1 MSVSNSNRPATR
13 SLAGQRDPPVDP
25 SVDSPRD
32 PRVDPPVDPLRT
44 EEETGSRS
52 PIPKAEAAS
61 PSPTDSLAEIRD
73 VLRQLA
79 ALETARASASPAPV
93 SIERYDKG
101 PNARAPDPFTGKDR
115 SKLRPFLSALRVV
128 YLNHP
133 SRFATDRNKV
143 LYAGSLL
150 TDVAAEWFEP
160 FTLDTAEEAIVLDDW
175 PLFVDRI
182 ESMFGDTNAEAT
194 AEFRLDA
201 LHMRENESISTYI
214 TKFRTLKAQLKWD
227 DAPLRFAFRK
237 GLAER
242 VLDKLS
248 LMETPPSSL
257 SALIEA
263 AQRIDN
269 HHWDREREKKLL
281 RSGKP
286 STAGQSGA
294 PSTRSPSE
302 GHGKNARR
310 PYQPSNNSSEHS
322 HKPKVPK
329 KDLTKVLTKE
339 NKLTPAEKAR
349 RLEQGL
355 CTYCGGPHKLEDC
368 HVKPA
373 TSRARSVKI
382 AESST
387 PDVVPGKA

>member
-1 MSVSNSNRPATR
+1 MSVSTFNRPATR
-13 SLAGQRDPPVDP
+13 RLAGQRDPPVDP
-25 SVDSPRD
+25 
-32 PRVDPPVDPLRT
+32 PVDPLRS
-44 EEETGSRS
+44 EDATGSKS
-52 PIPKAEAAS
+52 PIPKVEASS
-61 PSPTDSLAEIRD
+61 PSLTESLAEIRD

-93 SIERYDKG
+93 AIEQFSKG

-143 LYAGSLL
+143 LYARSLF

-160 FTLDTAEEAIVLDDW
+160 FTLDTAEETIVLDDW

-248 LMETPPSSL
+248 LMETPLSSL

-286 STAGQSGA
+286 STASQSGT
-294 PSTRSPSE
+294 SSSRSPSE
-302 GHGKNARR
+302 GHVKNARR
-310 PYQPSNNSSEHS
+310 PYQPSNNSGDAQQHS
-322 HKPKVPK
+322 HKSKLPK

-339 NKLTPAEKAR
+339 NKLTPASVPIAAA
-349 RLEQGL
+349 
-355 CTYCGGPHKLEDC
+355 P
-368 HVKPA
+368 
-373 TSRARSVKI
+373 TSLKNVM
-382 AESST
+382 
-387 PDVVPGKA
+387 